1 MCVDRIREHVAGGAW
16 CPAEPISKDSGEFLE
31 VDLGRLMVITL
42 VETQGRF
49 DNGQVGRSNV
59 LIIVWGHPSPLAD
72 CISVPVAQ
80 TLLCTV
86 RYINLRFTYLLTCLH
101 LSSDIPC
108 PTHSRNWRRQKQD
121 VQIYISPN
129 VD

>member
-59 LIIVWGHPSPLAD
+59 LIIV
-72 CISVPVAQ
+72 
-80 TLLCTV
+80 
-86 RYINLRFTYLLTCLH
+86 
-101 LSSDIPC
+101 
-108 PTHSRNWRRQKQD
+108 
-121 VQIYISPN
+121 
-129 VD
+129 